1 MLLYMNKGKVICRL
15 SHVLCP
21 FHYPNH
27 GRFML
32 FFSKFTDA
40 FGAAEHLN
48 NKHFMC
54 MIIPILDLK
63 GVRVASRHAEVARV
77 MHHRVANKHSGSAVN
92 ALALTWE

>member
-63 GVRVASRHAEVARV
+63 GCACGIAACRSCQSHVPQGGKQTFRICC
-77 MHHRVANKHSGSAVN
+77 
-92 ALALTWE
+92 